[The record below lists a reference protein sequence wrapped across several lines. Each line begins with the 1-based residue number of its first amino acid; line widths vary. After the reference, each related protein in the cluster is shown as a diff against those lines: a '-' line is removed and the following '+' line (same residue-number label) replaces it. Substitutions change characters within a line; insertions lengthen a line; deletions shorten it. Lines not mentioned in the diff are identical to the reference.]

1 MYGLLLYDILSI
13 RRLLKTYGIVLLFY
27 IVLGVWSGAAS
38 NFGLF
43 FVLFA
48 TTVPLTLFAN
58 RERAHWDLYANVM
71 PIARKYLIFESYIFS
86 WMLLVFAMVC
96 NFLMI
101 IVDTFLGQIQG
112 WGDVVAQ
119 LQVLIVVL
127 FFGFLYIS
135 VFLPVL
141 FKFGP
146 EKGRIVMF
154 LFYAIPIL
162 FYMIV
167 SKKIDLFEIIQ
178 RLENMTLL
186 SFYALLLVTMIVTNI
201 VSIIVSVKVYEKKDL
216 N

>member
-1 MYGLLLYDILSI
+1 MCGLLLYDILAI

-27 IVLGVWSGAAS
+27 IALGIWSGAVS

-71 PIARKYLIFESYIFS
+71 PISRKYLVFESYIFS
-86 WMLLVFAMVC
+86 WILLVFAMVC

-101 IVDTFLGQIQG
+101 IVDTFLGQLQS
-112 WGDVVAQ
+112 WSDMVAQ

-127 FFGFLYIS
+127 SFGFLYIS

-141 FKFGP
+141 FKFGS
-146 EKGRIVMF
+146 EKGRIVML

-162 FYMIV
+162 VYMII

-178 RLENMTLL
+178 SAENMTLL
-186 SFYALLLVTMIVTNI
+186 SFYVLLLVTTIVTNI
-201 VSIIVSVKVYEKKDL
+201 ISIIVSISVYEKKDL